1 MSTTKN
7 NTDTKKDTAV
17 SEKATGS
24 ADKNNRG
31 NLMPEKDTKADK
43 LKDTH
48 MAKDA
53 PAKGAN
59 SGAKENQQPN
69 KNR

>member
-17 SEKATGS
+17 SEKTTGS
-24 ADKNNRG
+24 ADKNTRG
-31 NLMPEKDTKADK
+31 NLMPEKDTKAEK
-43 LKDTH
+43 LKDTR
-48 MAKDA
+48 MEKDA
-53 PAKGAN
+53 PAKGTN
-59 SGAKENQQPN
+59 SGSKENQQPN

>member
-7 NTDTKKDTAV
+7 NTDMKKGTV
-17 SEKATGS
+17 GSEKGTGG
-24 ADKNNRG
+24 ADKNTRG

-43 LKDTH
+43 LKDTR
-48 MAKDA
+48 MEKDA
-53 PAKGAN
+53 PAKGTN
-59 SGAKENQQPN
+59 SGTKENQQPN